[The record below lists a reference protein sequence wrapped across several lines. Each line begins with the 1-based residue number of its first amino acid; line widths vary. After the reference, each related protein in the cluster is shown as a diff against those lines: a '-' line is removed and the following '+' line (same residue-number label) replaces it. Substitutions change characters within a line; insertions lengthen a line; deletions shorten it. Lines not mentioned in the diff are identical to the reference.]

1 MADSGGDKGKD
12 KEPGKGAKKG
22 MSPTA
27 RRQEKRRQEKLD
39 LIQQQIDE
47 GSLTIRQMTPEERAK
62 YPPRSKDDSKKRRR
76 S

>member
-1 MADSGGDKGKD
+1 VADDPDKGKD
-12 KEPGKGAKKG
+12 KDPPKGAKKG

-39 LIQQQIDE
+39 LIQQQVDE

-62 YPPRSKDDSKKRRR
+62 YPPRSKGDSKKR
-76 S
+76 

>member
-1 MADSGGDKGKD
+1 MADSSENKGKG
-12 KEPGKGAKKG
+12 KEPDKGAKKG

-39 LIQQQIDE
+39 LIKQQVDE

-62 YPPRSKDDSKKRRR
+62 YPPRSKGDSKKR
-76 S
+76 

>member
-1 MADSGGDKGKD
+1 MADSGGDKGKG
-12 KEPGKGAKKG
+12 KESGKDAKKG

-39 LIQQQIDE
+39 LIQQQVDE

-62 YPPRSKDDSKKRRR
+62 YPPRPKGESKKRRR
-76 S
+76 G

>member
-1 MADSGGDKGKD
+1 MADSSENKDKGK
-12 KEPGKGAKKG
+12 EPAKGAKKG

-39 LIQQQIDE
+39 LIKQQVDE

-62 YPPRSKDDSKKRRR
+62 YPPRSKGDSKKR
-76 S
+76 

>member
-1 MADSGGDKGKD
+1 MADSAGDKDKGKGAEKD
-12 KEPGKGAKKG
+12 AKKG

-39 LIQQQIDE
+39 LIQQQVDE

-62 YPPRSKDDSKKRRR
+62 YPPRSKEDSKKRRR
-76 S
+76 G